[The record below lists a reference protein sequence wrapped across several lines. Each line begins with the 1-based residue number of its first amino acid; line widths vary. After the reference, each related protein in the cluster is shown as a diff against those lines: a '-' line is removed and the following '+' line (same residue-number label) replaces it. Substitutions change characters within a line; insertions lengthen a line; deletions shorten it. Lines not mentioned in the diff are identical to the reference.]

1 MLWRSFLSWYVQ
13 WVEILT
19 RSHSRLPTLRMT
31 PWSRDQLRQLDLE
44 AFLTLYK
51 ENEFPLELGRHLTL
65 DQCEALIPDG
75 PGGWR
80 KVSSVLMCLVR
91 WERILANM
99 PTKNGKHSQMAHNTC
114 IFRLS
119 LSSLIFICREA
130 QHFRGTAEEIRQE
143 ALRWDNQCLLA
154 IS

>member
-1 MLWRSFLSWYVQ
+1 
-13 WVEILT
+13 
-19 RSHSRLPTLRMT
+19 MT

-51 ENEFPLELGRHLTL
+51 ENEFPLELGRHLSL

-99 PTKNGKHSQMAHNTC
+99 PTKNGTHSQMAHTV
-114 IFRLS
+114 F
-119 LSSLIFICREA
+119 
-130 QHFRGTAEEIRQE
+130 TAT
-143 ALRWDNQCLLA
+143 
-154 IS
+154 

>member
-1 MLWRSFLSWYVQ
+1 
-13 WVEILT
+13 
-19 RSHSRLPTLRMT
+19 MT

-114 IFRLS
+114 IFRTRTRISFWKNALG
-119 LSSLIFICREA
+119 LFICREA
-130 QHFRGTAEEIRQE
+130 QQFRGTAEEIRQE
-143 ALRWDNQCLLA
+143 ALR
-154 IS
+154 